1 MVLSEDRAVF
11 ESCTGEVVE
20 LNDEGVVD
28 TQLTTLS
35 ELFAITCAVDTFVV
49 WYDDGDVVIEVTT
62 DVLST
67 DCASMNK
74 EIKSNKFN
82 IMYKGNII
90 IIYNY

>member
-74 EIKSNKFN
+74 KIKSNKFN